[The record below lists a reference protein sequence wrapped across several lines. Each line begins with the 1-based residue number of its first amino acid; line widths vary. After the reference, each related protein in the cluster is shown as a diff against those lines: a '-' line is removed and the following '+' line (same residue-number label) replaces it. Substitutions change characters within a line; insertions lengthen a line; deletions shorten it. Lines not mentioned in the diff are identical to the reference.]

1 MTLSPERLLD
11 HLPTA
16 ILVYRLED
24 PTSDRSLRLVSA
36 NPAAAALAEVGPA
49 AVPGKT
55 LDEAFPALR
64 EAGVPQILASVARSG
79 EPASVEDV
87 RFGGPDDAPAVFSLK
102 AFPLGEGQV
111 GLALALDATAALKRE
126 HAKALAQAN
135 RVFTEILDY
144 LPSII
149 FVKRAD
155 DLQYVYW
162 NKACAESTGI
172 PRERVIGHY
181 DRDLWPES
189 ITEGYNEA
197 DRRAIEAGVPV
208 EIQEDRI
215 HRANGELLLYHTLK
229 AVIRDD
235 GGRPLY
241 MLGVSH
247 DVSERKQTEEQLE
260 KSRDE
265 LHDTRLQLLE
275 TIREISTPVLP
286 IHDGVLVVPL
296 VGHLDS
302 QRSAQFTESLL
313 ASIQRF
319 RAQTVILDITG
330 VQMVD
335 TAVANHLIQSTR
347 AASLLGAECV
357 LVGIAPQIARTM
369 VQIGVELGSIITR
382 RDLQAGVSYALEQQ
396 RLRAELQDEEEDG
409 D

>member
-1 MTLSPERLLD
+1 MTLSPERILE

-24 PTSDRSLRLVSA
+24 PTSDHSLRLVSA
-36 NPAAAALAEVGPA
+36 NPAAAALAAIGPA

-55 LDEAFPALR
+55 LDETFPALR
-64 EAGVPQILASVARSG
+64 EAGVPPILASVARSG

-111 GLALALDATAALKRE
+111 GLALDGTAALKRE

-135 RVFTEILDY
+135 RVFTEILDHV
-144 LPSII
+144 PSIV
-149 FVKRAD
+149 FVKRVD

-162 NKACAESTGI
+162 NKACAESTGV
-172 PRERVIGHY
+172 PRERVIGNC
-181 DRDLWPES
+181 DRDIWPENS
-189 ITEGYNEA
+189 TEDHNDA
-197 DRRAIEAGVPV
+197 DRQAIEAGVPV
-208 EIQEDRI
+208 EIQEHRVR
-215 HRANGELLLYHTLK
+215 RANGEVLVYHTLK
-229 AVIRDD
+229 VLIRDD
-235 GGRPLY
+235 DGRPLY
-241 MLGVSH
+241 LLGVSQ
-247 DVSERKQTEEQLE
+247 DISERRQTEEQLE

-265 LHDTRLQLLE
+265 LQDTRLQLLE

-409 D
+409 E